1 MKILHIS
8 DLHFPKKL
16 SLFSLRGKA
25 IVGYLNY
32 RLRRKSKHPLVLVSA
47 MVEAISKLEYDALI
61 VSGDLTNVSHPREF
75 ENAKE
80 ILSPIL
86 TDKTFLIPG
95 NHDRYQKRAIGPN
108 PLFEKTFG
116 EWIGSSLDPELYI
129 RSKKIG
135 GKLFIGWDSNFA
147 IPKITANGYVAPEV
161 IQKTLSLVKE
171 PYVLVC
177 HHPLWNP
184 INEIESKAHRM
195 TNRGEVVE
203 KLKANPPLLYLHG
216 HTHTNWVKLPGPN
229 APFSIV
235 NSASSTR
242 LSDRNH
248 ECGFHVIEIEGS
260 IKYRRFIYSEDKF
273 IETNPIFY
281 EESEGVI

>member
-25 IVGYLNY
+25 LVGYLNY
-32 RLRRKSKHPLVLVSA
+32 RLRRKSKHPLVLVAA
-47 MVEAISKLEYDALI
+47 MVEAISKLEYDALVI
-61 VSGDLTNVSHPREF
+61 SGDLTNVSHPREF

-80 ILSPIL
+80 ILSPLL
-86 TDKTFLIPG
+86 TDKTFIIPG

-116 EWIGSSLDPELYI
+116 EWIGTSLDSNLYI

-147 IPKITANGYVAPEV
+147 IPRITATGYVAPEV
-161 IQKTLSLVKE
+161 VQKTLSLVKE

-177 HHPLWNP
+177 HHPIWNP
-184 INEIESKAHRM
+184 KNEMESKGHWMA
-195 TNRGEVVE
+195 NRAEVVE
-203 KLKANPPLLYLHG
+203 TLKPNPPFLYLHG
-216 HTHTNWVKLPGPN
+216 HTHTNWVKLPGKD
-229 APFSIV
+229 APFAIV

-242 LSDRNH
+242 LSDRSH
-248 ECGFHVIEIEGS
+248 ECGFHMIEIGKSTE
-260 IKYRRFIYSEDKF
+260 YRRFIYSEDKF

>member
-25 IVGYLNY
+25 LVGYLNY
-32 RLRRKSKHPLVLVSA
+32 RLRRKSKHPLVLISA
-47 MVEAISKLEYDALI
+47 MIEAISKLEYDALVI
-61 VSGDLTNVSHPREF
+61 SGDLTNVSHPREF

-80 ILSPIL
+80 ILSPLL
-86 TDKTFLIPG
+86 TDKTFIIPG

-116 EWIGSSLDPELYI
+116 EWIGNSLDSNLYI
-129 RSKKIG
+129 RSKNIG

-147 IPKITANGYVAPEV
+147 IPRITATGYVAPEV
-161 IQKTLSLVKE
+161 VQKTLGLVKE

-184 INEIESKAHRM
+184 TNEIESKGHWMA
-195 TNRGEVVE
+195 NRGEVV
-203 KLKANPPLLYLHG
+203 KQLKTNPPFLYLHG
-216 HTHTNWVKLPGPN
+216 HTHTNWVKLPGKD
-229 APFSIV
+229 APFAIV

-242 LSDRNH
+242 LSDRSH
-248 ECGFHVIEIEGS
+248 ECGFHIIEIEKS
-260 IKYRRFIYSEDKF
+260 VQYRRFIYSEDKF